1 MANLNQ
7 LIDVWV
13 VYKNKKSQIK
23 LEVFKDTSV
32 DDIISN
38 TKRVPIIPDDCQILE
53 IGVGNE
59 FKKTF
64 TKKYK
69 L

>member
-1 MANLNQ
+1 
-7 LIDVWV
+7 
-13 VYKNKKSQIK
+13 
-23 LEVFKDTSV
+23 LEGFKDTSV
-32 DDIISN
+32 DDIISS

>member
-23 LEVFKDTSV
+23 LEGFKDTSV

>member
-23 LEVFKDTSV
+23 LEGFKDTSV
-32 DDIISN
+32 DDIISS